1 MARNGVIPLGLG
13 FRVAETFGE
22 QLAGTFHGVLLFRN
36 VVAAVVKQAG
46 QRLAGRLPVHTML
59 DAVRQAGDQRSAFHQ
74 PLGVD
79 DGVILYR
86 LDGLAKGFTLRFDRR
101 GEPGFTPAAD
111 RHRDHPLDAF
121 MPGGDL
127 REAFFHYPVEADA
140 GDSLRGV
147 GQRGQ
152 RVQHVAHR

>member
-1 MARNGVIPLGLG
+1 
-13 FRVAETFGE
+13 
-22 QLAGTFHGVLLFRN
+22 
-36 VVAAVVKQAG
+36 
-46 QRLAGRLPVHTML
+46 ML